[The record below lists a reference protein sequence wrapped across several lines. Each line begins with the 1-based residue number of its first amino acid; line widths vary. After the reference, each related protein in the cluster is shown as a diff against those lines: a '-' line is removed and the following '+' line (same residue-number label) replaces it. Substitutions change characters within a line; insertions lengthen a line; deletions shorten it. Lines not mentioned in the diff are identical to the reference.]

1 MKPSHITPL
10 VLAKLG
16 FPSPMDYDVKPD
28 QSLAVIDSNGQKF
41 VIPYKDYAALLPE
54 THKPE
59 CAQHTSGNALRK
71 GEGLKPAPIKKAE
84 SEWLQATSDHAQHK
98 DAGLRTSS

>member
-1 MKPSHITPL
+1 MKPSRITPL

-54 THKPE
+54 TK
-59 CAQHTSGNALRK
+59 TNT
-71 GEGLKPAPIKKAE
+71 APIKKSRKTA
-84 SEWLQATSDHAQHK
+84 
-98 DAGLRTSS
+98 